1 MVTARI
7 GRDKYKTEIIS
18 GNHHLLS
25 DETVEDAGQDLGPE
39 PPEFLKIALASCTA
53 ITLRMYADRKN
64 WALEKVKVEVESIKT
79 EWKTIFKRTVHLE
92 GNLSEEERQRLL
104 EIANA
109 CPVHKTLTNPIE
121 VDTKLSTMT
130 EV

>member
-1 MVTARI
+1 MVSAHI

-25 DETVEDAGQDLGPE
+25 DETSEGGGKDLGPE
-39 PPEFLKIALASCTA
+39 PPEFLLVSLASCTA
-53 ITLRMYADRKN
+53 ITLRMYADKKN
-64 WALEKVKVEVESIKT
+64 WPLEKVKVDVQKRKT
-79 EWKTIFKRTVHLE
+79 EWKTIFQLNISFE
-92 GNLSEEERQRLL
+92 GDLSYEQRQRLL

-121 VDTKLSTMT
+121 IDTKLI
-130 EV
+130 